1 MADEEEGKPHI
12 IIDNGSYY
20 IKAGFSG
27 DEGPKTI
34 FRNIIGRMKY
44 KKNNFNFGGDEKEI
58 FIDEEAI
65 AKRGMLDIKSP
76 MNRIMVK
83 NWDNMEKIWEYIF
96 KDKLKVDPSEHNL
109 LISQPLNNL
118 KINKEKTTEIMF
130 ETFKTQG
137 LFLALQPFLSLYA
150 SGKFTGFIIE
160 MGDGTTQ
167 YMPIF
172 DGYIIDDRCERIN
185 IGGKDIT
192 NYMRKILNK
201 KGFNF
206 ERIFEK
212 ILSRRIKEEG
222 CYIPISYKGE
232 LPEPFKYKL
241 PDGTF
246 VEIGEERIKYPEA
259 FIFNPQLKGIESKGI
274 GEMCNDLIQKCDE
287 GLRKDLYNAII
298 LSGGNSMLK
307 GLPERLTK
315 EIKDLAIKSMK
326 EEIKVIASPERKFS
340 VWIGGSILS
349 SISTFEASWITKKEY
364 EESGVG
370 IIHRK

>member
-137 LFLALQPFLSLYA
+137 LFLALQPFLTSLA
-150 SGKFTGFIIE
+150 S
-160 MGDGTTQ
+160 
-167 YMPIF
+167 
-172 DGYIIDDRCERIN
+172 
-185 IGGKDIT
+185 
-192 NYMRKILNK
+192 
-201 KGFNF
+201 
-206 ERIFEK
+206 
-212 ILSRRIKEEG
+212 
-222 CYIPISYKGE
+222 
-232 LPEPFKYKL
+232 
-241 PDGTF
+241 
-246 VEIGEERIKYPEA
+246 
-259 FIFNPQLKGIESKGI
+259 
-274 GEMCNDLIQKCDE
+274 
-287 GLRKDLYNAII
+287 
-298 LSGGNSMLK
+298 
-307 GLPERLTK
+307 
-315 EIKDLAIKSMK
+315 
-326 EEIKVIASPERKFS
+326 
-340 VWIGGSILS
+340 
-349 SISTFEASWITKKEY
+349 
-364 EESGVG
+364 
-370 IIHRK
+370 